1 MAFSFEK
8 PMKLIREIEDI
19 GTIKGPS
26 NLVSTFKTRLLIGE
40 SPVELTITKEDIE
53 NHALM
58 AIDLRVF
65 KVVFIQVYQDE
76 SGSQTIKVFMED

>member
-1 MAFSFEK
+1 
-8 PMKLIREIEDI
+8 MKLIREIEDI
-19 GTIKGPS
+19 GTIKVPS
-26 NLVSTFKTRLLIGE
+26 NLVSTFKTWLLIGE

-65 KVVFIQVYQDE
+65 KVVLIQVYQDE